1 MEGVNFTLQAG
12 NISSNIY
19 STYLFAL
26 KILRNLSF
34 QNVSGNSEIV
44 TKNLQNI
51 LWIRLIFV
59 LHEYRR
65 NDVPHSD
72 NFGGHKFLTFMLP
85 EDSELLSSFQFRQLL
100 SHKVLPFHARHLCNV
115 RRLSRRFIE
124 FIWMK
129 YSKQIQPTR
138 LNFIGAC
145 SNFKECDAPYT

>member
-51 LWIRLIFV
+51 L
-59 LHEYRR
+59 
-65 NDVPHSD
+65 
-72 NFGGHKFLTFMLP
+72 
-85 EDSELLSSFQFRQLL
+85 
-100 SHKVLPFHARHLCNV
+100 
-115 RRLSRRFIE
+115 
-124 FIWMK
+124 
-129 YSKQIQPTR
+129 
-138 LNFIGAC
+138 
-145 SNFKECDAPYT
+145 